1 MNRAQIFPA
10 IMIVMNLGAAV
21 MCASCGDWKR
31 AGYWIAAAFLNYFV
45 SF

>member
-21 MCASCGDWKR
+21 MCASCGELRRIKKQERLD
-31 AGYWIAAAFLNYFV
+31 L
-45 SF
+45 